1 MTDHAQ
7 LVENVN
13 EHQNRYIELADNKAS
28 ILLTAQLAFL
38 GLFANALLN
47 LPIES
52 QVVFWSS
59 VVSAGLNVVAIFLS
73 VWVVYPRTPRP
84 ETGVI
89 FWENITEF
97 GSVDAYRNEVEGLD
111 GEDARRL
118 LIEENYNLASVA
130 SSKYRF
136 LRYSLI
142 VTGGMVIL
150 AAVAGGVFLFG

>member
-111 GEDARRL
+111 DEDARRL

-150 AAVAGGVFLFG
+150 AAVAGGVYLFG